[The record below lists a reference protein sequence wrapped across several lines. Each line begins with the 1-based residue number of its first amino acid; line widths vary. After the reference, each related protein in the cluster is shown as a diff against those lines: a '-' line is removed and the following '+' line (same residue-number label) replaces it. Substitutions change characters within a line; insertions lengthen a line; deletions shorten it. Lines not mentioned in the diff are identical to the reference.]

1 MSALGQKQTF
11 AVQEGMSALPPKADI
26 DGQSFDV
33 RFVPIADMITP
44 YGLHNHADHSACR
57 TCRAKERSDLSQL
70 VVCRP
75 PQLVARPRPL
85 YEHWRGPRSVGARY
99 SLQKEKC
106 SYSWPHLGHI
116 AQPRGDERNAMAK
129 MMKTAERALH
139 KRTNKMLAS
148 ATKRYKK
155 FMRQAAK
162 AASDYKREE
171 YFAAA
176 LSALVV
182 TGVVASKLMANL
194 EGKKSAAPGPARK
207 KRKTK
212 AK

>member
-1 MSALGQKQTF
+1 MDCTITQKIVHAAHVVNRNVLTSHSLLCAGRHSWSHVRAPCKNIG
-11 AVQEGMSALPPKADI
+11 AV
-26 DGQSFDV
+26 
-33 RFVPIADMITP
+33 
-44 YGLHNHADHSACR
+44 
-57 TCRAKERSDLSQL
+57 L
-70 VVCRP
+70 V
-75 PQLVARPRPL
+75 QD
-85 YEHWRGPRSVGARY
+85 S
-99 SLQKEKC
+99 
-106 SYSWPHLGHI
+106 
-116 AQPRGDERNAMAK
+116 NTMAK

-171 YFAAA
+171 YLAAA

-194 EGKKSAAPGPARK
+194 EGKKAAAPSLARK

>member
-1 MSALGQKQTF
+1 
-11 AVQEGMSALPPKADI
+11 
-26 DGQSFDV
+26 
-33 RFVPIADMITP
+33 FVPIADISDVE
-44 YGLHNHADHSACR
+44 LLKQKDHHA
-57 TCRAKERSDLSQL
+57 
-70 VVCRP
+70 P
-75 PQLVARPRPL
+75 PGEEP
-85 YEHWRGPRSVGARY
+85 
-99 SLQKEKC
+99 
-106 SYSWPHLGHI
+106 
-116 AQPRGDERNAMAK
+116 MAK

-171 YFAAA
+171 YLAAA

-182 TGVVASKLMANL
+182 TGVVASKLIANL
-194 EGKKSAAPGPARK
+194 EGKKAAAPGPARK